1 MDNDLL
7 LGLGINL
14 LFLLGL
20 VSLKLYADRRV
31 KRNMKAYL
39 KYLKKKGNTMYEYKC
54 TVDRVVDGDTIDVT
68 LDLGFSVLHKTSKTF
83 WNRYS

>member
-1 MDNDLL
+1 MDNDLF

-20 VSLKLYADRRV
+20 VSLKLHADRRV

-39 KYLKKKGNTMYEYKC
+39 KYLKEKRKY
-54 TVDRVVDGDTIDVT
+54 DV
-68 LDLGFSVLHKTSKTF
+68 
-83 WNRYS
+83 